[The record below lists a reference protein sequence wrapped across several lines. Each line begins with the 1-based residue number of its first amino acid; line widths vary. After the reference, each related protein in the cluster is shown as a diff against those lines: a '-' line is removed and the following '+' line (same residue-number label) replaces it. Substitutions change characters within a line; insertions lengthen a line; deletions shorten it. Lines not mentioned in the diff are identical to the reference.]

1 MKRTL
6 VIGNGFDLDV
16 GLKTR
21 YIDFAESK
29 WWPFKDARLQDGCE
43 TLAYT
48 LNKKARLER
57 WFDVEEAIY
66 EYARQDRERV
76 LPSIHTIYSQDR
88 KAYEELN
95 KKLIQYLRDIED
107 DLEPAN
113 ESKAIRVLDEFYNSD
128 GEKNIYTFNYTDLS
142 WIAQI
147 NEVYYDRSVSC
158 NYIHGSIGNRQI
170 ILGVGSNREL
180 KKDYSVFY
188 KTSSPIYKSS
198 GLINDLLESDEI
210 IIFGHSLGT
219 NDYPYFESFFKKA
232 ASLDT
237 NSLLKRRKITIYT
250 KSYNDRLDIECHL
263 RQMVGSDVTLLK
275 NLNDF
280 YIICNN

>member
-29 WWPFKDARLQDGCE
+29 WWPFKEARLQDGYE

-48 LNKKARLER
+48 LNRKSRLER
-57 WFDVEEAIY
+57 WFDVEEALY
-66 EYARQDRERV
+66 DYARIDGKLV
-76 LPSIHTIYSQDR
+76 LPPTIYSQD
-88 KAYEELN
+88 KKTYEELN

-107 DLEPAN
+107 DLEPAK
-113 ESKAIRVLDEFYNSD
+113 ESKAVRVLDEFYNKD
-128 GEKNIYTFNYTDLS
+128 GEKRIYTFNYTDLS
-142 WIAQI
+142 WIAQV
-147 NEVYYDRSVSC
+147 NEVYYDRSVPC
-158 NYIHGSIGNRQI
+158 TYIHGSIGNRQI
-170 ILGVGSNREL
+170 ILGVGSNRDL
-180 KKDYSVFY
+180 MKDYNLFY
-188 KTSSPIYKSS
+188 KTSSLIYQSS
-198 GLINDLLESDEI
+198 GIINDLLDSDEI

-219 NDYPYFESFFKKA
+219 NDYPYFESAFRKA

-237 NSLLKRRKITIYT
+237 NSSVKRRNITIYT
-250 KSYNDRLDIECHL
+250 KSYDDRLDIEFHL
-263 RQMVGSDVTLLK
+263 RQMVGSDITLLK

-280 YIICNN
+280 RIICNN

>member
-29 WWPFKDARLQDGCE
+29 WWPFKDARLSDGYE

-57 WFDVEEAIY
+57 WFDVEEVLY
-66 EYARQDRERV
+66 DYARIDRERV
-76 LPSIHTIYSQDR
+76 LPPIHTIYSQDKR
-88 KAYEELN
+88 AYEELN
-95 KKLIQYLRDIED
+95 KSLITYLRDIED
-107 DLEPAN
+107 DLEPAK
-113 ESKAIRVLDEFYNSD
+113 ESKAVRVLDEFYNMD
-128 GEKNIYTFNYTDLS
+128 GEKRIYTFNYTDLS

-147 NEVYYDRSVSC
+147 NEVHYDMSVPC
-158 NYIHGSIGNRQI
+158 TYIHGKIGNRQI
-170 ILGVGSNREL
+170 ILGVGSNRDL
-180 KKDYSVFY
+180 KKDYNIFY
-188 KTSSPIYKSS
+188 KTFSPIYQSS
-198 GLINDLLESDEI
+198 GIINDLLESDEI

-219 NDYPYFESFFKKA
+219 NDYPYFESVFKKA

-237 NSLLKRRKITIYT
+237 NSSSKRRKITIYT
-250 KSYNDRLDIECHL
+250 KSYADRLEIDHHL
-263 RQMVGSDVTLLK
+263 RQMVGSDITLLK

-280 YIICNN
+280 SIICNN

>member
-57 WFDVEEAIY
+57 WFDVEEALY
-66 EYARQDRERV
+66 DYARIDGKLV
-76 LPSIHTIYSQDR
+76 LPPTIYSQD
-88 KAYEELN
+88 KKTYEELN

-107 DLEPAN
+107 DLEPAK
-113 ESKAIRVLDEFYNSD
+113 ESKAVRVLDEFYNKD
-128 GEKNIYTFNYTDLS
+128 GEKRIYTFNYTDLS
-142 WIAQI
+142 WIAQV
-147 NEVYYDRSVSC
+147 NEVYYDRSVPC
-158 NYIHGSIGNRQI
+158 TYIHGSIGNRQI
-170 ILGVGSNREL
+170 ILGVGSNRDL
-180 KKDYSVFY
+180 MKDYNLFY
-188 KTSSPIYKSS
+188 KTSSLIYQSS
-198 GLINDLLESDEI
+198 GIINDLLDSDEI

-219 NDYPYFESFFKKA
+219 NDYPYFESAFRKA

-237 NSLLKRRKITIYT
+237 NSSVKRRNITIYT
-250 KSYNDRLDIECHL
+250 KSYDDRLDIEFHL
-263 RQMVGSDVTLLK
+263 RQMVGSDITLLK

-280 YIICNN
+280 RIICNN